1 MKTVTHLNHMC
12 MHILCFCLSSPSSP
26 KKPITR
32 IKMINKQE
40 KNTFSF
46 IYACKVTKKLPH
58 NQPDRHA
65 SRLLYAYYKIFE
77 LILFSHLATV

>member
-32 IKMINKQE
+32 IKMINKQRKTHFHLYMHVRLQ
-40 KNTFSF
+40 KNYHITSQTDML
-46 IYACKVTKKLPH
+46 A
-58 NQPDRHA
+58 
-65 SRLLYAYYKIFE
+65 AYFMRTIKF
-77 LILFSHLATV
+77 LN